1 VLHICELVAVVGDG
15 NVGWAST
22 ADPGSSDFAMA
33 NRVEQNPESTEVSRV
48 HWANATDSHAVL
60 ELTLIGRRSDDRSV
74 DCQHVEPRT
83 ILTAVVAQ
91 FDDVSLTKLVDH
103 FCQLIVVAT
112 PALAYRIQKRIPD
125 FS

>member
-1 VLHICELVAVVGDG
+1 
-15 NVGWAST
+15 
-22 ADPGSSDFAMA
+22 M
-33 NRVEQNPESTEVSRV
+33 
-48 HWANATDSHAVL
+48 HWANATDGHSVL
-60 ELTLIGRRSDDRSV
+60 ELTLIGRRSDDRGV

-91 FDDVSLTKLVDH
+91 FDNVSLTKLVDH
-103 FCQLIVVAT
+103 FGQLIVVAT